1 MSDDEYWERWRG
13 SGRRSV
19 AAAFQ
24 LSLLDTYTRRG
35 DAAAI
40 EALLHAIVNGGE
52 LPEGPPWD
60 DNTPIDFGVF

>member
-1 MSDDEYWERWRG
+1 M
-13 SGRRSV
+13 